1 MSSLRFII
9 TMVAVGVVVF
19 VLLFFFGK
27 ESPGDTAAV
36 RTLKQFAV
44 LELALVGL
52 PWLVITLAFVLLPL
66 LGPVGLLGIYFGKA
80 YHFLP
85 FVIFGKSDFTNLG
98 DMLQA
103 AGVYTVIALLLS
115 FLRLLPSKS
124 PSIRCA
130 RCGSPISLEAAACER
145 CGHQFAPLDR

>member
-1 MSSLRFII
+1 MSPLRLII
-9 TMVAVGVVVF
+9 IIVAVSLVVF

-27 ESPGDTAAV
+27 ESPKDTATIRV
-36 RTLKQFAV
+36 LKQFAV
-44 LELALVGL
+44 LELVLVVL
-52 PWLVITLAFVLLPL
+52 PWAVITLSLIFMPM
-66 LGPVGLLGIYFGKA
+66 LGIYFGKA

-85 FVIFGKSDFTNLG
+85 FVIFGKSDFMHLA

-103 AGVYTVIALLLS
+103 AGVYSVIALLLS

-124 PSIRCA
+124 PSTKCA
-130 RCGSPISLEAAACER
+130 RCGSPISLEAAACEY